1 VQLHLLDGTFELFRM
16 FYGAPPGESAS
27 GQEVGA
33 ARALLRSFAALLRQ
47 PDVTHVG
54 VAFDHVIESFRNA
67 LFDGYKTG
75 EGMDP
80 VLHAQFPLAER
91 AARALGLVVWPME
104 EFEADDAL
112 ASAAAKYADAPGVE
126 RVLLCSP
133 DKDLAQSVRGE
144 KVVAFDRLRKKLMDE
159 EGVVAKFGIP
169 PRAIPAYLALV
180 GDPQDGIPGIP
191 RWGAKSTATVLAR
204 YGRIDAIPADAADW
218 DVKVRGAKTLAANL
232 EAEREAARLYERLAT
247 LRLDA
252 PIPEPLDALRWTGP
266 SEDLAPLCAEL
277 RIDPP
282 RLPSP

>member
-1 VQLHLLDGTFELFRM
+1 M
-16 FYGAPPGESAS
+16 
-27 GQEVGA
+27 
-33 ARALLRSFAALLRQ
+33 
-47 PDVTHVG
+47 
-54 VAFDHVIESFRNA
+54 IESFRNA

-191 RWGAKSTATVLAR
+191 RWGAKSTATVLWMDP
-204 YGRIDAIPADAADW
+204 GSVLAATPQKSDM
-218 DVKVRGAKTLAANL
+218 VTRAYTILSMSRGAIQ
-232 EAEREAARLYERLAT
+232 RG
-247 LRLDA
+247 LRK
-252 PIPEPLDALRWTGP
+252 LR
-266 SEDLAPLCAEL
+266 
-277 RIDPP
+277 RP
-282 RLPSP
+282 R